1 MKNVMLIISMLLV
14 CCGVSAQTAE
24 NVGKAETTI
33 KTAKNVGK
41 VTTVKAEERPEV
53 LIETTM
59 GNIRV
64 ALYNETPLHRDNF
77 LKLIR
82 EYHYYDSLL
91 FHRVIPDFMIQAG
104 DPYSKNAPKGAVLG
118 DHSLDYII
126 PAEIR
131 LPQIYHKRGALAAA
145 REPDMVNPKRE
156 SSSSQFYI
164 VYGRKQ
170 DERGLQRGRDN
181 LRQLFGDSIQMTDEM
196 REAYITVGGTP
207 HLDGGYTVFGEVL
220 EGMDVVDRI
229 QRVERDANDR
239 PLEDVRIIK
248 ATILKDLPGMEKK
261 PKKVMKRVA
270 KKPVKRK

>member
-1 MKNVMLIISMLLV
+1 MICNIRQLRIFVAALVMLTLSLSA
-14 CCGVSAQTAE
+14 SAQDAS
-24 NVGKAETTI
+24 
-33 KTAKNVGK
+33 
-41 VTTVKAEERPEV
+41 RPEV

-64 ALYNETPLHRDNF
+64 QLYNETPLHRDNF

-91 FHRVIPDFMIQAG
+91 FHRVIPDFMVQAG
-104 DPYSKNAPKGAVLG
+104 DPYSKNAKPGELLG
-118 DHSLDYII
+118 DHSLDYNI

-131 LPQIYHKRGALAAA
+131 LPKIYHKRGALAAA
-145 REPDMVNPKRE
+145 REPDDVNPKRE

-164 VYGRKQ
+164 VYGKKQ
-170 DERGLQRGRDN
+170 DEKGLQRGRDN
-181 LRQLFGDSIQMTDEM
+181 LHKLFGDSIQMTDEM
-196 REAYITVGGTP
+196 LETYTNIGGTP

-229 QRVERDANDR
+229 QRVERDENDR

-248 ATILKDLPGMEKK
+248 ATILKDIPGMEKK
-261 PKKVMKRVA
+261 PKKVV
-270 KKPVKRK
+270 KKVVRKK

>member
-14 CCGVSAQTAE
+14 CCGVSAQTAK
-24 NVGKAETTI
+24 NVDKAGTTI

-41 VTTVKAEERPEV
+41 VTTVKAEKRPEV

-118 DHSLDYII
+118 DHSLDYTI

-196 REAYITVGGTP
+196 REVYTTVGGTP

-220 EGMDVVDRI
+220 DGMDVVDRI

-239 PLEDVRIIK
+239 SLEDVRIIK

>member
-1 MKNVMLIISMLLV
+1 MKNVMLIISMLLL
-14 CCGVSAQTAE
+14 CIGVGAQTAK
-24 NVGKAETTI
+24 NVGKAGTTI

-41 VTTVKAEERPEV
+41 VTTVKAEKRPEV

-91 FHRVIPDFMIQAG
+91 FHRVISDFMIQAG

-118 DHSLDYII
+118 DHSLDYTI

-181 LRQLFGDSIQMTDEM
+181 LRQLFGDSIKMTDEM
-196 REAYITVGGTP
+196 REAYTTVGGTP

-220 EGMDVVDRI
+220 DGMDVVDRI
-229 QRVERDANDR
+229 QRVQRDANDR
-239 PLEDVRIIK
+239 PLEDVRIVK

>member
-1 MKNVMLIISMLLV
+1 MKNVMLIISMLLL
-14 CCGVSAQTAE
+14 CIGVGAQ
-24 NVGKAETTI
+24 
-33 KTAKNVGK
+33 TAKNVGK
-41 VTTVKAEERPEV
+41 AGAVVKTVKTEGKVKTVKAEERPEV

-118 DHSLDYII
+118 DHSLDYTI

-181 LRQLFGDSIQMTDEM
+181 LRQLFGDSIKMTDEM
-196 REAYITVGGTP
+196 REAYTTVGGTP

-220 EGMDVVDRI
+220 DGMDVVDRI

-239 PLEDVRIIK
+239 PLEDVRIVK

>member
-1 MKNVMLIISMLLV
+1 MKNVLLIISMLLV
-14 CCGVSAQTAE
+14 CCGVSAQTAK
-24 NVGKAETTI
+24 NVGKAGTTI

-41 VTTVKAEERPEV
+41 VTTVKAEKRPEV

-118 DHSLDYII
+118 DHSLDYTI

-181 LRQLFGDSIQMTDEM
+181 LRQLFGDSIKMTDEM
-196 REAYITVGGTP
+196 REAYTTVGGTP

-229 QRVERDANDR
+229 QRVQRDANDR
-239 PLEDVRIIK
+239 PLEDVRIVK

-270 KKPVKRK
+270 KKPVRRK

>member
-14 CCGVSAQTAE
+14 CCGVSAQTAK
-24 NVGKAETTI
+24 NVGKAGTTI

-41 VTTVKAEERPEV
+41 VTTVKAEKRPEV

-91 FHRVIPDFMIQAG
+91 FHRVISDFMIQAG

-118 DHSLDYII
+118 DHSLDYTI

-164 VYGRKQ
+164 VYGRKHDQ
-170 DERGLQRGRDN
+170 RGLQRGRDN

-196 REAYITVGGTP
+196 REAYTTVGGTP

-229 QRVERDANDR
+229 QRVQRDANDR

-261 PKKVMKRVA
+261 PKKVVKRVA
-270 KKPVKRK
+270 KKPVRRK

>member
-14 CCGVSAQTAE
+14 CCGVGAQTAQ
-24 NVGKAETTI
+24 NVGKAGTTI

-118 DHSLDYII
+118 DHSLDYTI

-170 DERGLQRGRDN
+170 DERRLQRGRDN

-196 REAYITVGGTP
+196 REAYTTVGGTP

-229 QRVERDANDR
+229 QRVQRDANDR

-261 PKKVMKRVA
+261 PKKVVKRVA
-270 KKPVKRK
+270 KKPVRRK

>member
-1 MKNVMLIISMLLV
+1 MLIISMLLV
-14 CCGVSAQTAE
+14 CCAVGAQTAK
-24 NVGKAETTI
+24 NVGKAGTTI

-41 VTTVKAEERPEV
+41 VTTVKAEKRPEV

-91 FHRVIPDFMIQAG
+91 FHRVISDFMIQAG

-118 DHSLDYII
+118 DHSLDYTI

-181 LRQLFGDSIQMTDEM
+181 LRQLFGDSIKMTDEM
-196 REAYITVGGTP
+196 REAYTTVGGTP

-229 QRVERDANDR
+229 QRVQRDANDR
-239 PLEDVRIIK
+239 PLEDVRIVK

-270 KKPVKRK
+270 KKPVRRK

>member
-1 MKNVMLIISMLLV
+1 MLIISMLLV
-14 CCGVSAQTAE
+14 CCGVSAQTAKNE
-24 NVGKAETTI
+24 GKSGTTI

-41 VTTVKAEERPEV
+41 VTTVKAAEERPEV

-118 DHSLDYII
+118 DHSLDYTI

-196 REAYITVGGTP
+196 REAYTTVGGTP

-229 QRVERDANDR
+229 QRVQRDANDR

-261 PKKVMKRVA
+261 PKKVVKRVA
-270 KKPVKRK
+270 KKPVRRK

>member
-1 MKNVMLIISMLLV
+1 MKNVMLIISMLLL
-14 CCGVSAQTAE
+14 CIGVGAQ
-24 NVGKAETTI
+24 
-33 KTAKNVGK
+33 TAKNVGK
-41 VTTVKAEERPEV
+41 AGAVVKTVKAEKRPEV

-118 DHSLDYII
+118 DHSLDYTI

-156 SSSSQFYI
+156 SSCSQFYI

-196 REAYITVGGTP
+196 SEVYTTVGGTP

-239 PLEDVRIIK
+239 PLEDVRIVK

-261 PKKVMKRVA
+261 PKKVMKRVS

>member
-1 MKNVMLIISMLLV
+1 MKNILLIISMLLV
-14 CCGVSAQTAE
+14 CCGVGAQ
-24 NVGKAETTI
+24 
-33 KTAKNVGK
+33 TAKNVGK
-41 VTTVKAEERPEV
+41 AGAVVKTVKAEERPEV

-118 DHSLDYII
+118 DHSLDYTI

-181 LRQLFGDSIQMTDEM
+181 LRQLFGDSIKMTDEM
-196 REAYITVGGTP
+196 REAYTTVG
-207 HLDGGYTVFGEVL
+207 GGYTVFGEVL
-220 EGMDVVDRI
+220 DGMDVVDRI

-239 PLEDVRIIK
+239 PLEDVRIVK

-270 KKPVKRK
+270 KKPVRRK

>member
-1 MKNVMLIISMLLV
+1 MLIISMLLV
-14 CCGVSAQTAE
+14 CCGVSAQTAK
-24 NVGKAETTI
+24 NVDKAGTTI

-41 VTTVKAEERPEV
+41 VTTVKAEKRPEV

-118 DHSLDYII
+118 DHSLDYTI

-196 REAYITVGGTP
+196 REVYTTVGGTP

-220 EGMDVVDRI
+220 DGMDVVDRI

>member
-1 MKNVMLIISMLLV
+1 MKNILLIISMLLV
-14 CCGVSAQTAE
+14 CCGVGAQ
-24 NVGKAETTI
+24 
-33 KTAKNVGK
+33 TAKNVGK
-41 VTTVKAEERPEV
+41 AGAVVKTVKAEERPEV
-53 LIETTM
+53 LIKTTM
-59 GNIRV
+59 GDIRV

-118 DHSLDYII
+118 DHSLDYTI

-196 REAYITVGGTP
+196 REAYTTVGGTP

-229 QRVERDANDR
+229 QRVQRDANDR
-239 PLEDVRIIK
+239 PLEDVRIVK

-270 KKPVKRK
+270 KKPVRRK

>member
-1 MKNVMLIISMLLV
+1 MKNVILIISMLLA
-14 CCGVSAQTAE
+14 CCGVSAQTAK
-24 NVGKAETTI
+24 NVGKAGTTI

-41 VTTVKAEERPEV
+41 VTTVKAEKRPEV

-118 DHSLDYII
+118 DHSLDYTI

-181 LRQLFGDSIQMTDEM
+181 LRQLFGDSIKMTDEM
-196 REAYITVGGTP
+196 REAYTTVGGTP

-220 EGMDVVDRI
+220 DGMDVVDRI

-239 PLEDVRIIK
+239 PLEDVRIVK

>member
-1 MKNVMLIISMLLV
+1 MLIISMLLV
-14 CCGVSAQTAE
+14 CCGVSAQTAK
-24 NVGKAETTI
+24 NVDKAGTTI

-118 DHSLDYII
+118 DHSLDYTI

-196 REAYITVGGTP
+196 REAYTTVGGTP

-239 PLEDVRIIK
+239 PLEDVRIVK

>member
-1 MKNVMLIISMLLV
+1 MKNVMLIISMLLL
-14 CCGVSAQTAE
+14 CIGVGAQTAK
-24 NVGKAETTI
+24 NVGKAGTTI

-118 DHSLDYII
+118 DHSLDYTI

-164 VYGRKQ
+164 VYG
-170 DERGLQRGRDN
+170 LQRGRDN

-196 REAYITVGGTP
+196 REAYTTVGGTP

-229 QRVERDANDR
+229 QRVQRDANDR
-239 PLEDVRIIK
+239 PLEDVRIVK

-270 KKPVKRK
+270 KKPVRKK

>member
-1 MKNVMLIISMLLV
+1 MLIISMLLL
-14 CCGVSAQTAE
+14 CIGVGAQ
-24 NVGKAETTI
+24 
-33 KTAKNVGK
+33 TAKNVGK
-41 VTTVKAEERPEV
+41 AGAVVK
-53 LIETTM
+53 
-59 GNIRV
+59 
-64 ALYNETPLHRDNF
+64 PLHRDNF

-118 DHSLDYII
+118 DHSLDYTI

-181 LRQLFGDSIQMTDEM
+181 LRQLFGDSIQMT
-196 REAYITVGGTP
+196 
-207 HLDGGYTVFGEVL
+207 
-220 EGMDVVDRI
+220 
-229 QRVERDANDR
+229 ERLHQAWWCSS
-239 PLEDVRIIK
+239 P
-248 ATILKDLPGMEKK
+248 
-261 PKKVMKRVA
+261 
-270 KKPVKRK
+270 

>member
-1 MKNVMLIISMLLV
+1 MKNVMLIISMLLL
-14 CCGVSAQTAE
+14 CIGVSAQTAK
-24 NVGKAETTI
+24 NVDKAGTTI

-104 DPYSKNAPKGAVLG
+104 DPYSKNAPKGTVLG
-118 DHSLDYII
+118 DHSLDYTI

-181 LRQLFGDSIQMTDEM
+181 LHQLFGDSIQMTDEM
-196 REAYITVGGTP
+196 REVYTTVGGTP

-239 PLEDVRIIK
+239 PLEDVRIVK

>member
-1 MKNVMLIISMLLV
+1 MKNVMLIISMLLA
-14 CCGVSAQTAE
+14 CCGVSAQTAK
-24 NVGKAETTI
+24 NVGKAGTTI

-118 DHSLDYII
+118 DHSLDYTI

-196 REAYITVGGTP
+196 REAYTTVGGTP

-220 EGMDVVDRI
+220 DGMDVVDRI
-229 QRVERDANDR
+229 QRVQRDANDR
-239 PLEDVRIIK
+239 PLEDVRIVK

>member
-1 MKNVMLIISMLLV
+1 MKNVILIISMLLA
-14 CCGVSAQTAE
+14 CCGVSAQTAK
-24 NVGKAETTI
+24 NVGKAGTTI

-118 DHSLDYII
+118 DHSLDYTI

-196 REAYITVGGTP
+196 REAYTTVGGTP

-239 PLEDVRIIK
+239 PLEDVRIVK

-270 KKPVKRK
+270 KKPVRRK

>member
-1 MKNVMLIISMLLV
+1 MKNVMLIISMLLA
-14 CCGVSAQTAE
+14 CCGVSAQTAK
-24 NVGKAETTI
+24 NVGKAGTTI

-118 DHSLDYII
+118 DHSLDYTI

-181 LRQLFGDSIQMTDEM
+181 LRQLFGDSIKMTDEM
-196 REAYITVGGTP
+196 REAYTTVGGTP

-229 QRVERDANDR
+229 QRVQRDANDR
-239 PLEDVRIIK
+239 PLEDVRIVK

-261 PKKVMKRVA
+261 PKKVVKRVA
-270 KKPVKRK
+270 KKPVRRK

>member
-1 MKNVMLIISMLLV
+1 MKNVILIISMLLA
-14 CCGVSAQTAE
+14 CCGVSAQTAK
-24 NVGKAETTI
+24 NVGKAGTTI

-41 VTTVKAEERPEV
+41 VTTVKAEKRPEV

-118 DHSLDYII
+118 DHSLDYTI

-181 LRQLFGDSIQMTDEM
+181 LRQLFGDSIKMTDEM
-196 REAYITVGGTP
+196 REAYTTVGGTP

-229 QRVERDANDR
+229 QRVQRDANDR
-239 PLEDVRIIK
+239 PLEDVRIVK

>member
-1 MKNVMLIISMLLV
+1 MKNVMLIISMLLL
-14 CCGVSAQTAE
+14 CIGVSAQTAK
-24 NVGKAETTI
+24 NVGKAGTTI

-104 DPYSKNAPKGAVLG
+104 DPYSKNAQKGAVLG
-118 DHSLDYII
+118 DHSLDYTI

-181 LRQLFGDSIQMTDEM
+181 LRQFFGDSIQMTDEM
-196 REAYITVGGTP
+196 REVYTTVGGTP

-229 QRVERDANDR
+229 QRVQRDANDR
-239 PLEDVRIIK
+239 PLEDVRIVK

-270 KKPVKRK
+270 KKPVRRK